1 VGIFPNEA
9 AVARLSTAVIAE
21 HHDEWAVT
29 DRRYLSESSMAKI
42 YEPSQTG
49 LKAVPSA
56 PTTKPRSR
64 R

>member
-1 VGIFPNEA
+1 MRQRWF
-9 AVARLSTAVIAE
+9 RLATAVIAE

-49 LKAVPSA
+49 PKD
-56 PTTKPRSR
+56 R
-64 R
+64 RPYNQAA